1 MRGGPIPPLTA
12 EATMTLDEA
21 LLHVWRQSMLEDAK
35 VVELEGHT
43 YPVRKSARRR
53 LLEVVFFFDGREL
66 TGLEQ
71 NPDTPSRWA
80 ALARKGAKVM
90 QFLDGGRYIANV
102 VDGKVMT
109 YGKRDSKSQTDAR
122 RK

>member
-1 MRGGPIPPLTA
+1 MSAIDKPGPDLLQQ
-12 EATMTLDEA
+12 AT
-21 LLHVWRQSMLEDAK
+21 
-35 VVELEGHT
+35 
-43 YPVRKSARRR
+43 YSA
-53 LLEVVFFFDGREL
+53 
-66 TGLEQ
+66 
-71 NPDTPSRWA
+71 RWA